1 MGRMHKGLIPSI
13 AEARSDHMSLA
24 GYVEKIKQATARA
37 RSEAKLEGELNHIL
51 RDCLVKFGIDFDPHV
66 NETLK
71 GMGLSQ
77 VDADRPDG
85 VFGHIV
91 YDYKAPRTLSIP
103 KELVAAKSQIE
114 KYLDT
119 ITGGHRTAPEQC
131 GQWFGYLCDGAS
143 LVYCRSNRREW
154 QWSRPMPISET
165 SLLFLVHAY
174 RALSRKPLTAQLLSQ
189 AFGKDAEV
197 AKELIRVMCSHLAK
211 PRHKTNM
218 LFREWK
224 RLFEQVST
232 YGLEQLP
239 SLKRWATENGIATKD
254 ASHILFA
261 MHSYYSLVVKIL
273 TSELLSIST
282 HSTFSVCEELTAART
297 IEDLY
302 GVLARIENGE
312 YYQRYRI
319 SNFLE
324 GDFFSWYMNER
335 SKSFVI
341 AIRALAR
348 EFLGFEP
355 ASAILLTEAK
365 QDLLKEF
372 YSSLVDEQIR
382 HDLGEYYTPD
392 WLAQH
397 LLDKAGYYGQPA
409 ARLLDPACGSG
420 TFLVESILRLKDR
433 CANDNK
439 SDLETLETVLSNVK
453 GLDLNPLAVI
463 SARANYILAIYD
475 LVFGL
480 GHDIELPVYLADSI
494 NVPVEKTDDNGNLF
508 LEYILDTEL
517 ERFTIEIPV
526 ELVQAQV
533 LGKVLLTC
541 EDAVL
546 QNHNFARFLRS
557 LRRNPQILPLLTPAV
572 TERLE
577 KFYQVIT
584 SLEAR
589 EWDKIWCR
597 IIKNNFSPRGFAPF
611 DFIVGNPPWVRWSRL
626 PESYRNR
633 VKSFCN
639 YYGLV
644 SGRGYSGGIESD
656 ISTVI
661 TFSAADNWLADG
673 GVLAFL
679 ITWTVFKTGSARG
692 FRLSKL
698 PEGRGLRITRIE
710 DLTRTQPFP
719 DATNQTAMYVA
730 QKVRPERKAR
740 FDQVP
745 CGVWAPAYGKARI
758 SPNSQL
764 QQVYESCG
772 ISEGA
777 ACPVGDWGSPLFTG
791 DLAHFRGASFL
802 RGSSTYLERA
812 HRGTVSDCARVFW
825 LKVLRFSPE
834 TKRALVR
841 TLTEDELSRARK
853 VQPVEGAW
861 IEADL
866 LYPLIR
872 GRDTGRY
879 CFNTEGWYQLIPNAH
894 YEDVDTEEA
903 FADRYPLTYSYLKNY
918 EDLLKKRSSYKRY
931 QAHLPFYVIYCVGE
945 YSFSPYKVMWME
957 QQDPASFRAVVVS
970 STNVAEGRQSLM
982 VPDHKLYFAALDSAN
997 EAHYLSGFLNSAPVR
1012 TWLGGFLLGKQIGT
1026 TIFEYMKVPSYDP
1039 KNPHCVAIRD
1049 ISRAAHAA
1057 RTGTRETS
1065 LLNPRTEAL
1074 LAQHVKSICTL

>member
-1 MGRMHKGLIPSI
+1 MTRRN
-13 AEARSDHMSLA
+13 EMSLA
-24 GYVEKIKQATARA
+24 RYVEKIKQATARA
-37 RSEAKLEGELNHIL
+37 RSESKLEGELNHIL
-51 RDCLVKFGIDFDPHV
+51 KDCLAEFGIDFDPHV

-71 GMGLSQ
+71 SMGLAQ
-77 VDADRPDG
+77 IDADRPDG

-91 YDYKAPRTLSIP
+91 YDYKAPGVLTVP
-103 KELVAAKSQIE
+103 KKLAESKSQLE
-114 KYLDT
+114 QYLDT
-119 ITGGHRTAPEQC
+119 ITGGHANAPDEC
-131 GQWFGYLCDGAS
+131 AKWFGYLCDGTS
-143 LVYCRSNRREW
+143 FVYCRSNRREW
-154 QWSRPMPISET
+154 QWSRPLPISES

-174 RALSRKPLTAQLLSQ
+174 RGLIRKPLTAQLLSQ
-189 AFGKDAEV
+189 SFGKEANV

-239 SLKRWATENGIATKD
+239 SLKSWATESGIATKD
-254 ASHILFA
+254 ASQILFA
-261 MHSYYSLVVKIL
+261 MHSYYSLVVKLL

-282 HSTFSVCEELTAART
+282 HGTFSVCDELTAAQT
-297 IEDLY
+297 IDELY
-302 GVLARIENGE
+302 AVLTRIENGE
-312 YYQRYRI
+312 YYKRYRI

-324 GDFFSWYMNER
+324 GDFFSWYINER
-335 SKSFVI
+335 SRPLAE
-341 AIRALAR
+341 AIRALAHK
-348 EFLGFEP
+348 FLEFEP

-397 LLDKAGYYGQPA
+397 LLDRAGYYGQST

-420 TFLVESILRLKDR
+420 TFLVESILRLKER
-433 CANDNK
+433 CAAENK

-480 GHDIELPVYLADSI
+480 GHDIEIPVYLADSI
-494 NVPVEKTDDNGNLF
+494 NVPVEKADENGNRYLKY
-508 LEYILDTEL
+508 LLDTEV
-517 ERFTIEIPV
+517 ERFTIEIPL

-533 LGKVLLTC
+533 LGKVLLAC

-546 QNHNFARFLRS
+546 QGHEFTRLLRS
-557 LRRNPQILPLLTPAV
+557 LRRNPQIEHLLTPV
-572 TERLE
+572 VVERLQN
-577 KFYQVIT
+577 FYEVVT
-584 SLEAR
+584 SLETR

-626 PESYRNR
+626 PETYRNR
-633 VKSFCN
+633 VKAFCN

-656 ISTVI
+656 ISTVM
-661 TFSAADNWLADG
+661 TFSAADNWLADE
-673 GVLAFL
+673 GVIAFL
-679 ITWTVFKTGSARG
+679 ITWTVYKTGSARG

-698 PEGRGLRITRIE
+698 PGGRGLRLTRIE
-710 DLTRTQPFP
+710 DLTSIQPFS
-719 DATNQTAMYVA
+719 DATNETAIYIA
-730 QKVRPERKAR
+730 RKVNEERDAR
-740 FDQVP
+740 FDRVP
-745 CGVWAPAYGKARI
+745 CGVWIPTRGKTRIPQNAP
-758 SPNSQL
+758 L
-764 QQVYESCG
+764 QQVYEWCE
-772 ISEGA
+772 IVEGA

-791 DLAHFRGASFL
+791 DMAHFQNASFL
-802 RGSSTYLERA
+802 RGHSPYLHHA
-812 HRGTVSDCARVFW
+812 HRGTISDCARVFW
-825 LKVLRFSPE
+825 VKVLRYSPE
-834 TKRALVR
+834 TGRALVR
-841 TLTEDELSRARK
+841 TLTEEELPVARR
-853 VQPVEGAW
+853 VPPVDGAW

-879 CFNTEGWYQLIPNAH
+879 CFKTEGWYQLIPNAH
-894 YEDVDTEEA
+894 YANVETEKT

-918 EDLLKKRSSYKRY
+918 EDLLRKRASYKRY
-931 QAHLPFYVIYCVGE
+931 QRHLPFYVIYCVGE
-945 YSFSPYKVMWME
+945 YSFSPYKVVWME

-970 STNVAEGRQSLM
+970 S
-982 VPDHKLYFAALDSAN
+982 LDTGNTSA
-997 EAHYLSGFLNSAPVR
+997 
-1012 TWLGGFLLGKQIGT
+1012 I
-1026 TIFEYMKVPSYDP
+1026 
-1039 KNPHCVAIRD
+1039 
-1049 ISRAAHAA
+1049 
-1057 RTGTRETS
+1057 
-1065 LLNPRTEAL
+1065 
-1074 LAQHVKSICTL
+1074 